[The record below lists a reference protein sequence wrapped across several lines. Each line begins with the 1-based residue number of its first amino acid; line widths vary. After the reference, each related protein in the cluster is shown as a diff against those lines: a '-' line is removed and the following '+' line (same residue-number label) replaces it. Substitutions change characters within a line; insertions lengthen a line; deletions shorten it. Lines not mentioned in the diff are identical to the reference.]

1 MEISN
6 MHEAKTQLSSLVEQA
21 LAGKDVV
28 IAKAGKPLVRLVP
41 VGASATN
48 RKPGRYKD
56 KIRIAADFDQTPQ
69 EVIRS
74 FEDD

>member
-41 VGASATN
+41 VGATVVS
-48 RKPGRYKD
+48 RKPGHYKG
-56 KIRIAADFDQTPQ
+56 KIRMAADFDQTPQ
-69 EVIRS
+69 EVIRA
-74 FEDD
+74 FEDG

>member
-1 MEISN
+1 

-41 VGASATN
+41 VGASVAN
-48 RKPGRYKD
+48 RQPGHYKD
-56 KIRIAADFDQTPQ
+56 KIRLAVDFDQTPH
-69 EVIRS
+69 EVIRA
-74 FEDD
+74 FEDG

>member
-48 RKPGRYKD
+48 RQPGHYKG
-56 KIRIAADFDQTPQ
+56 KIRMAADFDQTPQ
-69 EVIRS
+69 EVIRA